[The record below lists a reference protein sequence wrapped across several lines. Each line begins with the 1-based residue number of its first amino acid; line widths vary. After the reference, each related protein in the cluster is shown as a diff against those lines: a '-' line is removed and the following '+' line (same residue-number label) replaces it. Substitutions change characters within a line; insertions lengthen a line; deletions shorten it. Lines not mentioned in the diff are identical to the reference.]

1 MKRPRELAEHRV
13 RLSGSRAQGA
23 WGHQRLSLVQLE
35 LAAERLTYA
44 TIALAGEGLDP
55 ALCDHSIGFPL
66 SNEARDDLNALARD
80 DDEARTTLCE
90 RGFERA
96 QRVEKEL
103 HPVWQLASAGGR
115 EEIGVEH
122 EQRDDLAGRLRGH
135 ERRVVGDAQVLATK
149 PDNGSLG

>member
-80 DDEARTTLCE
+80 DEQARTTLE
-90 RGFERA
+90 RTA
-96 QRVEKEL
+96 
-103 HPVWQLASAGGR
+103 HTCPVHKSLASNVEMPMTFAWDAIPAG
-115 EEIGVEH
+115 
-122 EQRDDLAGRLRGH
+122 A
-135 ERRVVGDAQVLATK
+135 A
-149 PDNGSLG
+149 